1 MSEAILKLSGLRK
14 AFGALVVTDNVD
26 LELRGGECHAL
37 IGPNGAGKSTLIH
50 QLSGMLQPDE
60 GRIVFMGQDVT
71 RLSQSERAL
80 AGLGR
85 SFQITS
91 ILPEFSVLENVALA
105 AQVRAGSSFRFLGRV
120 VDEQPLNEAAMSA
133 LSWIGLAA
141 KAETVAG
148 ALSYGEKRLLEL
160 AIAIAGRP
168 HALLLDE
175 PLAGMGRAESA
186 TLTQVLLALK
196 AEYPILLIEHDM
208 EAVFQLADRVSVL
221 VAGAIVATGTPDEV
235 RADAAA
241 RAAYLGDDH
250 DAEGVA

>member
-1 MSEAILKLSGLRK
+1 MSEAILQLSGLRK
-14 AFGALVVTDNVD
+14 AFGALVVTDGVD
-26 LELRGGECHAL
+26 LELHQGECHAL

-50 QLSGMLQPDE
+50 QLSGMLQPDA
-60 GRIVFMGQDVT
+60 GRIVFKGRDVT
-71 RLSQSERAL
+71 GLKQSERAL

-91 ILPEFSVLENVALA
+91 ILPEFTVLENVALA
-105 AQVRAGSSFRFLGRV
+105 AQVRDGSSFRFFRRASE
-120 VDEQPLNEAAMSA
+120 EQPLNQAAMSA
-133 LSWIGLAA
+133 LSRIGLAG
-141 KAETVAG
+141 KAEMIAG
-148 ALSYGEKRLLEL
+148 ELAYGEKRLLEL

-186 TLTQVLLALK
+186 GLTRTLLELK

-235 RADAAA
+235 RADPQA
-241 RAAYLGDDH
+241 RAAYLGDGET
-250 DAEGVA
+250 EGAA